1 MMRKRINKKGFT
13 LVELLITITV
23 LGIIMAI
30 AIPLLT
36 KLTSNS
42 KETQSEVFKDSLLV
56 AGRLYNDSYEDDTFG
71 PKQYGCAKVPYSKLL
86 KKGLVKP
93 LESNNF
99 ECGYTVVKEDGSEE
113 DSSGIIIRKVKDKYY
128 YETIMFCKD
137 KNKSANEVDDYVSG
151 TEKFYYYKI
160 DSNYCDESAND
171 DTTPPTVY
179 YTNTNYR
186 YFYNKNNLP
195 NPRIKV
201 MDSGTGLINKIGV
214 NADWSNGATKHEE
227 LLFSLKYGSGST
239 NWKQI
244 QLPSELTSATANGTF
259 NLKITEK
266 NVSDMA
272 NNRINSSNRT
282 RYIVSYGSG
291 AISAFHPQ
299 KITSG
304 QSNIITTP
312 DTFRVENKVP
322 EISVTL
328 KTGSTVI
335 NNAGQWVNSNVT
347 PTISMNDG
355 TTGVIS
361 GLYKLEKKVGNGSW
375 SAIWTN
381 TTFNNTDAKNK
392 TLNDTTQSSE
402 QNQTYYYRVTD
413 WAGNSKEVNVKI
425 QIDKTPPTCAWT
437 GESTSWTNANRT
449 ITVTGS
455 DSFSGINNSYKT
467 KSWPYSTTTKTA
479 ALSYTIRDNAGNT
492 TNCSKTANVY
502 VDKTAPTCNWTGEST
517 SWTNANRTITVTG
530 SDSFSGINNSYK
542 TKSWPYSTT
551 TKTAA
556 LSYTIRDNAGNTTNC
571 SKTANVYVDKTAPT
585 CNWTG
590 ESTSWTNNNR
600 TVTVTG
606 TDSHSGI
613 NNSYKTKSWT
623 YSSNTKNP
631 TVSYTIRDNVGNTK
645 ECKKAI
651 NVYVDKCTSYNTN
664 CGNYGSC
671 NCSTNK
677 KTRSCTR
684 KSNFGSNFTCS
695 TYNDSASC
703 SCCTTPTVSH
713 WTNTGGGFSCQR
725 GGETVW
731 LDGASHFNVT
741 GCGSGLYGY
750 MCYHNPYGA
759 SCAYRLSYNGSS
771 YHQNNGGGHMAFAGN
786 HWVYYRSSE
795 YARGHLCNSSGQC
808 TTIDEALPY

>member
-71 PKQYGCAKVPYSKLL
+71 VKSYGCAKVPYSKLL

-151 TEKFYYYKI
+151 TEKVYYYKI
-160 DSNYCDESAND
+160 DSNYCDENAND

-186 YFYNKNNLP
+186 YFYNNSNLP
-195 NPRIKV
+195 EPRIKV
-201 MDSGTGLINKIGV
+201 MDSGTGLINKISV
-214 NADWSNGATKHEE
+214 NADWSDGATKHEE
-227 LLFSLKYGSGST
+227 LLFSLKYGAGAGST
-239 NWKQI
+239 NWKKI

-272 NNRINSSNRT
+272 NNRIDSSNRNN
-282 RYIVSYGSG
+282 YIVPYGNG

-502 VDKTAPTCNWTGEST
+502 VDK
-517 SWTNANRTITVTG
+517 
-530 SDSFSGINNSYK
+530 
-542 TKSWPYSTT
+542 
-551 TKTAA
+551 
-556 LSYTIRDNAGNTTNC
+556 
-571 SKTANVYVDKTAPT
+571 
-585 CNWTG
+585 
-590 ESTSWTNNNR
+590 
-600 TVTVTG
+600 
-606 TDSHSGI
+606 
-613 NNSYKTKSWT
+613 
-623 YSSNTKNP
+623 
-631 TVSYTIRDNVGNTK
+631 
-645 ECKKAI
+645 
-651 NVYVDKCTSYNTN
+651 CTSYNTN